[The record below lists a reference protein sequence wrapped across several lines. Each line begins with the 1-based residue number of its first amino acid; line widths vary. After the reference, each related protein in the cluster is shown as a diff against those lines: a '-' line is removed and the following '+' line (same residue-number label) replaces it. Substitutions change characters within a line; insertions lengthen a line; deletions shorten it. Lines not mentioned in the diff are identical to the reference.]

1 MTHAIARFGRVLTA
15 VNRRGARTLLAAV
28 ILASG
33 AARADDDAPGSPTFA
48 LHGFGTLGAIHSDQN
63 YSDVVSSV
71 YLQPNG
77 AGATSAWSTGVDSK
91 AGVQLDALFSPKL
104 SAVVQ
109 VLSQHRHDNSWTPT
123 IEWANVKYQITPE
136 LSVRVGRTVSSIFM
150 TSDTAN
156 VGYANPWLRG
166 PQEIYGMAPFT
177 HQDGIDLAWNVNI
190 GPATNS
196 VQASFGNNKFDV
208 IGGDKIKVG
217 KMFIASD
224 TLEYGELALR
234 VGYVHTEV
242 TFDSSGLD
250 ALIKGLS
257 NFGNALT
264 LSGFPTEGDSA
275 RALANGY
282 NMDHTPVEAFT
293 AGFRADPGNWRL
305 MAEWAQISDA
315 GILPKTTGWYITNGY
330 QLRALTPYITI
341 ATLDSKTPSE
351 SGIPLAGLPPGP
363 LSGAGDALNRGLG
376 VVLDMAAPSQKSL
389 TLGLRWDLLDNA
401 ALKFEYE
408 HIRLDDLSGGRFG
421 NPQPGFKPG
430 GDADLFSIAL
440 DFVF

>member
-1 MTHAIARFGRVLTA
+1 
-15 VNRRGARTLLAAV
+15 
-28 ILASG
+28 
-33 AARADDDAPGSPTFA
+33 
-48 LHGFGTLGAIHSDQN
+48 
-63 YSDVVSSV
+63 
-71 YLQPNG
+71 
-77 AGATSAWSTGVDSK
+77 
-91 AGVQLDALFSPKL
+91 
-104 SAVVQ
+104 
-109 VLSQHRHDNSWTPT
+109 
-123 IEWANVKYQITPE
+123 
-136 LSVRVGRTVSSIFM
+136 M

-190 GPATNS
+190 GPVTNS
-196 VQASFGNNKFDV
+196 VQASFGSNKFDV
-208 IGGDKIKVG
+208 IDGDKIKVG

-224 TLEYGELALR
+224 TLDYGVLALR
-234 VGYVHTEV
+234 VGYVHTDV

-250 ALIKGLS
+250 ALLKGLS
-257 NFGNALT
+257 NFGNTLALE
-264 LSGFPTEGDSA
+264 GFPTEGDSA
-275 RALANGY
+275 STLANGY
-282 NMDHTPVEAFT
+282 NMDHTPIEAFT
-293 AGFRADPGNWRL
+293 AGLRADPGNWRL
-305 MAEWAQISDA
+305 TAEWARISDA

-330 QLRALTPYITI
+330 QLRTLTPYITM
-341 ATLDSKTPSE
+341 ATLDSKTPAE
-351 SGIPLAGLPPGP
+351 SGIPLAGLPTGP
-363 LSGAGDALNRGLG
+363 LSGAGGALNRGLG

-421 NPQPGFKPG
+421 NLQPGFKPG

>member
-1 MTHAIARFGRVLTA
+1 M
-15 VNRRGARTLLAAV
+15 
-28 ILASG
+28 
-33 AARADDDAPGSPTFA
+33 
-48 LHGFGTLGAIHSDQN
+48 
-63 YSDVVSSV
+63 VSSV

-91 AGVQLDALFSPKL
+91 AGVQLDALFSPRL

-109 VLSQHRHDNSWTPT
+109 VLSQHRYDNSWTPT
-123 IEWANVKYQITPE
+123 IEWANVKYQVTPE

-177 HQDGIDLAWNVNI
+177 HQDGIDLAWNIDI
-190 GPATNS
+190 GPVTNS
-196 VQASFGNNKFDV
+196 VQASFGSNKFDV

-224 TLEYGELALR
+224 TLDYGVLALR
-234 VGYVHTEV
+234 VGYVHTDV

-250 ALIKGLS
+250 ALLKGLS
-257 NFGNALT
+257 NFGNTLALE
-264 LSGFPTEGDSA
+264 GFPTEGDSA

-282 NMDHTPVEAFT
+282 NMDRTPVEAFT
-293 AGFRADPGNWRL
+293 AGVRADPGNWRL
-305 MAEWAQISDA
+305 TAEWARISDA

-330 QLRALTPYITI
+330 QLRTLTPYITI
-341 ATLDSKTPSE
+341 ATLDSKTPEE

-363 LSGAGDALNRGLG
+363 LPSAGDALNRSLG

-421 NPQPGFKPG
+421 NLQPGFKPG